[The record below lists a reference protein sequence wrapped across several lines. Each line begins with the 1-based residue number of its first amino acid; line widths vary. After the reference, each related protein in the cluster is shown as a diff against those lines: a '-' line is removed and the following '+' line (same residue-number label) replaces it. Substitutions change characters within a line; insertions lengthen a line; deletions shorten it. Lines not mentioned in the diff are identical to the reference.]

1 MLRQPVRG
9 HRGWGL
15 HLRARGR
22 ARAPQK
28 KTPPPLPLA
37 DLTPFFLSSLL
48 LLRSWGLIRKYG
60 LNMCRQCFREYAKD
74 IGFVK
79 FR

>member
-1 MLRQPVRG
+1 MPGVRQPVREKNESNPA
-9 HRGWGL
+9 
-15 HLRARGR
+15 ARR
-22 ARAPQK
+22 S
-28 KTPPPLPLA
+28 LA
-37 DLTPFFLSSLL
+37 LSTRSLTPLSFP
-48 LLRSWGLIRKYG
+48 LRSWGLIRKYG

>member
-1 MLRQPVRG
+1 M
-9 HRGWGL
+9 
-15 HLRARGR
+15 RARGR

-28 KTPPPLPLA
+28 KNTA
-37 DLTPFFLSSLL
+37 AAAARRSHAFFFLSSLL

-60 LNMCRQCFREYAKD
+60 LNMCRQCVREYAKD